1 MDWSVRLGAGGLVLP
16 RPPALEGL
24 AGFLLPEPQ
33 LPRLGIENSK
43 DLAHPCLCVLWP
55 QVLGWGRWCRGGCGM
70 QVWPPCGPH
79 SEGPRSGL
87 DSDSPGRGSQHF
99 TLVHR
104 ICPLLPPIPHPGP
117 PGHPFLLLTHQG
129 LLSATRRDSG
139 WGLFLASLL
148 PAASPPAPSC
158 PAFPGVRS
166 PLPHLTARLPPCPP
180 SHRPPPPHPRWLHC
194 LPGLAPWSLPSS
206 FLVTFLALP
215 THPVLFRVLLL
226 W

>member
-1 MDWSVRLGAGGLVLP
+1 MVQGWAWRA
-16 RPPALEGL
+16 GL
-24 AGFLLPEPQ
+24 AP
-33 LPRLGIENSK
+33 
-43 DLAHPCLCVLWP
+43 
-55 QVLGWGRWCRGGCGM
+55 
-70 QVWPPCGPH
+70 VWPPLRR
-79 SEGPRSGL
+79 PRSGL

-104 ICPLLPPIPHPGP
+104 ICPLLPPTPHPGP

-166 PLPHLTARLPPCPP
+166 PLPHLTARLSPCPP
-180 SHRPPPPHPRWLHC
+180 SHPPPPHPRTPDGFTVFQAWPLGHCPHLFSSLSWLCPHI
-194 LPGLAPWSLPSS
+194 LSSSGSS
-206 FLVTFLALP
+206 FWGDP
-215 THPVLFRVLLL
+215 TGMPLKAEPRG
-226 W
+226 WAGWG